1 MRFLKIG
8 FLWIIYGLVYA
19 AIEMQVTPQQPIID
33 DEIQLV
39 LKQTDSN
46 DKRPPDLSVLSN
58 DFQIVGT
65 QQSVSYQFINGHAS
79 QENMWTIVMHAR
91 RIGKIAIP
99 PIPWGNEK
107 TKLMTLEVQA
117 IASNRP
123 LSVPATSQRNV
134 FMQWTFEPEHPVLH
148 EQIKVHL
155 EIFHHLPLLDAKL
168 SPPTVDNGLL
178 FSLDQHEHRID
189 IIQGKRF
196 EIEKYEYMIYPQKA
210 GEMVVHG
217 PVLNAM
223 EYEMIPTPI
232 HETLKAQMFKV
243 ALPESATNIENWLPA
258 KGLSF
263 QELKPLQQDM
273 GIQAGD
279 TIGRKIR
286 IDAVGV
292 PGNLLPDLKPS
303 CGENCKVYVKPAKI
317 KNQVKQGELYG
328 SKTFEVNYL
337 PTREGDFQIQ
347 AIDIPWFNTKTRKLE
362 HLEIPAFQLKVFKD
376 GEMPKHMNN
385 IQPMLLSSEKQVPL
399 WVSLLIALIGGMLLM
414 KCWTSFPWKKYW
426 QQIQEKDFGFIQLKK
441 ACLAQDMQK
450 TRELI
455 LNWAHQVG
463 FEKPVRDLY
472 DISAQVDNEPFKKEL
487 ARLNECLYASKKG
500 KKWDGVA
507 FWNAFAALKRKKRKK
522 NHFSAPSPH
531 LNP

>member
-8 FLWIIYGLVYA
+8 FLWVMCGFAYS
-19 AIEMQVTPQQPIID
+19 AIEMQVTPLQPMLD

-46 DKRPPDLSVLSN
+46 DKRPPDLSALSN

-65 QQSVSYQFINGHAS
+65 QQSMSYQFINGHAS

-91 RIGKIAIP
+91 RTGKITIPAIQ
-99 PIPWGNEK
+99 WGNEK
-107 TKLMTLEVQA
+107 TKLMTLEVQNMT
-117 IASNRP
+117 SSRLLP
-123 LSVPATSQRNV
+123 TTATTQRNV
-134 FMQWTFEPEHPVLH
+134 FMKWTFEPEHPVLH
-148 EQIKVHL
+148 EQVKVHL

-168 SPPTVDNGLL
+168 SPPTVENGLL
-178 FSLDQHEHRID
+178 FSLDQHEHHID
-189 IIQGKRF
+189 MIQDKRF

-210 GEMVVHG
+210 GNMVVHG
-217 PVLNAM
+217 PTLNAM

-232 HETLKAQMFKV
+232 HETLKAQTLKV
-243 ALPESATNIENWLPA
+243 GLPESAKRIENWLPA
-258 KGLSF
+258 KSLSF

-279 TIGRKIR
+279 TIGRTIR

-303 CGENCKVYVKPAKI
+303 CGENCKVYVKPAKV

-337 PTREGDFQIQ
+337 PTREGDFEIQ
-347 AIDIPWFNTKTRKLE
+347 AIDIPWFNTISRQVE
-362 HLEIPAFQLKVFKD
+362 HLQIPAFQFKVFKD
-376 GEMPKHMNN
+376 REMPRAYDNSPSIHL
-385 IQPMLLSSEKQVPL
+385 PSEKQPPL
-399 WVSLLIALIGGMLLM
+399 WLSLLIALLGGMLLM
-414 KCWTSFPWKKYW
+414 KIWTLFPWKTYW
-426 QQIQEKDFGFIQLKK
+426 QQFQVRDLGFMRLKK
-441 ACLAQDMQK
+441 ACLDNDMHK

-455 LNWAHQVG
+455 INWAHQMG
-463 FEKPVRDLY
+463 FKKPIRDLY
-472 DISAQVDNEPFKKEL
+472 DISVQVDHEAFKKEL
-487 ARLNECLYASKKG
+487 ANLNECLYAAKNR
-500 KKWDGVA
+500 KKWDGMA
-507 FWNAFAALKRKKRKK
+507 FWNTFSALKLKKRKK
-522 NHFSAPSPH
+522 TRCLKPSLH